1 MSRALVSAPSTPT
14 QRRRV
19 AGALARTTLR
29 ERLVL
34 ALLLVEH
41 LTPAE
46 VARALD
52 CPITEVERTYRLLIA
67 GARAALRRRGTL
79 RGSRAIARAALS
91 ARLRRAA

>member
-1 MSRALVSAPSTPT
+1 MSRALPAASVTAG
-14 QRRRV
+14 RRRL

-46 VARALD
+46 VARALE
-52 CPITEVERTYRLLIA
+52 CPVAEVERTYWMLIA
-67 GARAALRRRGTL
+67 GARAAMRRRGAL
-79 RGSRAIARAALS
+79 RGSSAIARAA
-91 ARLRRAA
+91 ALRRAA